1 MMMET
6 RMRGCH
12 RLFALLLPA
21 AVVTLSPP
29 SQAQSIP
36 QAPAQSADRLTE
48 ASAQSST
55 FTYQLGE
62 TTLDAA
68 RAYWSQ
74 SGMKILR
81 AGHMALGTGSG
92 VEGKGKVAAEKVL
105 LVDVAGVDFEGLTT
119 ARFGFFDGKLYRIQ
133 ASLASVLNAASSAN
147 LSEDQMKS
155 LAAKL
160 KTKYGKPSQE
170 LRTLMADKA
179 SGPDVLVWKLP
190 DGKLTLNANVINGSL
205 ILSNEMMEADIKT
218 YVKAYCETINTPG
231 HITCW

>member
-1 MMMET
+1 
-6 RMRGCH
+6 MRQWH
-12 RLFALLLPA
+12 WTLAILLLAEVLASTPGQSQNAPQEPVQA
-21 AVVTLSPP
+21 A
-29 SQAQSIP
+29 A
-36 QAPAQSADRLTE
+36 APGQNAA
-48 ASAQSST
+48 
-55 FTYQLGE
+55 FNYQLGE

-74 SGMKILR
+74 NGMKILR

-119 ARFGFFDGKLYRIQ
+119 ARFGFFDNKLYRIQ
-133 ASLASVLNAASSAN
+133 ASLVSALNSAMSAN
-147 LSEDQMKS
+147 LSEDQLKT
-155 LAAKL
+155 LTAKL
-160 KTKYGKPSQE
+160 RAKYGKPSQE

-190 DGKLTLNANVINGSL
+190 DGKLTLNTNVINGSL
-205 ILSNEMMEADIKT
+205 ILSNEMMEAEIKT